1 MGGRSATTAC
11 GQLPGGAGRHHGP
24 RHAAARRPRAPSP
37 TQTSRSS
44 ADRPSSCPPGR
55 RRLLHSAAQEPAPDG
70 SPTPLAGRVA
80 RRHSREPPGRPLLLR
95 RPGTG
100 SRHNPVGRPVDSSC
114 GPARVVI
121 FRALGHGGTSPTAGA
136 SWPAAQPDPA
146 KDVWL
151 LCGPARVLMPGA
163 ARDCEAS
170 RDTSPAEL
178 IRSGHQAG
186 SLPARPSHQGGHHA
200 PEPSGTR

>member
-1 MGGRSATTAC
+1 MAWYSRCAAWPRAWHGRQISDNSLRSAAWRC
-11 GQLPGGAGRHHGP
+11 WPSP
-24 RHAAARRPRAPSP
+24 RPRRAAARRPRAPSP

-121 FRALGHGGTSPTAGA
+121 IRAFGHGGTSPTTGA
-136 SWPAAQPDPA
+136 SWPAAQPDPPA
-146 KDVWL
+146 HGDVL
-151 LCGPARVLMPGA
+151 ISARHPN
-163 ARDCEAS
+163 
-170 RDTSPAEL
+170 
-178 IRSGHQAG
+178 GHEG
-186 SLPARPSHQGGHHA
+186 RP
-200 PEPSGTR
+200 P